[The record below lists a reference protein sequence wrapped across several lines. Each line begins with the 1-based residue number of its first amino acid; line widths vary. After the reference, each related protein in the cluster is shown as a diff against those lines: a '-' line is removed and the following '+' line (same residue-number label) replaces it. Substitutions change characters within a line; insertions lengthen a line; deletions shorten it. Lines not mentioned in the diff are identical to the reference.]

1 MISRFNGEVLSKI
14 RSYNNLI
21 PHRMKSYRD
30 ELVENKDGTLRLVR
44 IPLESCEAIVYRK
57 TDQRFNIKCNE
68 KRIMD
73 FIAKKVKRSIEQGKI
88 NGDIIKWASVQHT
101 SLKFPLIQ

>member
-1 MISRFNGEVLSKI
+1 MINRFNGEVLSKI

-21 PHRMKSYRD
+21 PHRMKNYRD
-30 ELVENKDGTLRLVR
+30 ELVENEDGTLRLVR
-44 IPLESCEAIVYRK
+44 VSLESCEAIVYRK
-57 TDQRFNIKCNE
+57 TDQRFNVKCNE

-88 NGDIIKWASVQHT
+88 NGEIIKWISATH
-101 SLKFPLIQ
+101 